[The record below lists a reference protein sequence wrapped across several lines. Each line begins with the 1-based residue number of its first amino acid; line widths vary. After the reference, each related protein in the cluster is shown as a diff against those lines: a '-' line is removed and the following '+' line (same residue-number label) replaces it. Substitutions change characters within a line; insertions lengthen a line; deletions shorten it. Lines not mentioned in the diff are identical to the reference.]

1 MRKTLLLV
9 PAFAGTFVL
18 GRSVGQ
24 EVQTFCEDCESTYIS
39 ADVSRDRR
47 GGRLAT
53 DALLHYFVQLR
64 LLRRACMVVQVT
76 RNRST

>member
-24 EVQTFCEDCESTYIS
+24 EVQTFCDDCESTYIS
-39 ADVSRDRR
+39 ADEIQEYLEVASPKISVLSNECV
-47 GGRLAT
+47 G
-53 DALLHYFVQLR
+53 
-64 LLRRACMVVQVT
+64 
-76 RNRST
+76 